1 MKYAVVSQNGKQYK
15 VEEGEEL
22 LIDGHKNGQ
31 GIEFG
36 DVLLIVNDAKV
47 KIGKPKIAGAKVT
60 AKILGQEKGKKIDVV
75 KYKAKSRYR
84 RHLGFR
90 PQYTRIKI
98 EKITA
103 SN

>member
-1 MKYAVVSQNGKQYK
+1 MKYAVVAQNSKQYK
-15 VEEGEEL
+15 VEEGQEL
-22 LIDGHKNGQ
+22 LIDGYKNGRE
-31 GIEFG
+31 IEFG
-36 DVLLIVNDAKV
+36 DVLLIVDDAKV

-98 EKITA
+98 DKIYIL
-103 SN
+103 